1 MLALYFRLLPQSSH
15 GQVDHVSR
23 IGVVLR
29 ECRECGKRGKR
40 PPRRRRG
47 DGPAW
52 MVKGGGGIGDLGG
65 GCGARAAA
73 YYHRALRGTAP
84 PLLQSPQSAARH
96 LECGATLGAN
106 SASLGRQGLTLALAL
121 ALTLTLS
128 LSPKP

>member
-52 MVKGGGGIGDLGG
+52 MVKAGGAGGIGDLGG

-73 YYHRALRGTAP
+73 
-84 PLLQSPQSAARH
+84 
-96 LECGATLGAN
+96 
-106 SASLGRQGLTLALAL
+106 SLPCTGR
-121 ALTLTLS
+121 
-128 LSPKP
+128 